1 MEEGGHRQ
9 RTRRELCPSASHRA
23 DAATGRADHQDPTS
37 HPRPCR
43 FLWRVCR
50 GLSPRGRK
58 EGLRTTQP
66 AIGPPRVPAPGMHSP
81 SCLSGPRGESKGQA
95 GCLGVGMGPSGTV
108 PKRHRGAGGING
120 RPHPVMFKE
129 KGLLCKATWGKQPD
143 LLHQEAKQ
151 CRKTLPLQSAA
162 DYAMQHEA
170 VHPLRRQQKGN

>member
-1 MEEGGHRQ
+1 
-9 RTRRELCPSASHRA
+9 
-23 DAATGRADHQDPTS
+23 
-37 HPRPCR
+37 
-43 FLWRVCR
+43 
-50 GLSPRGRK
+50 
-58 EGLRTTQP
+58 
-66 AIGPPRVPAPGMHSP
+66 
-81 SCLSGPRGESKGQA
+81 
-95 GCLGVGMGPSGTV
+95 MGPSGTV
-108 PKRHRGAGGING
+108 PKHHRGAGGING